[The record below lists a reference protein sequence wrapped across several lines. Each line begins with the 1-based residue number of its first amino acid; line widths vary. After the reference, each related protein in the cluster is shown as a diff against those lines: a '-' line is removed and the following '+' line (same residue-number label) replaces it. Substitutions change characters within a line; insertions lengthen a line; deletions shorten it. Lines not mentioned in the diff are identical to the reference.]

1 MRSPVFTPSP
11 VPNAG
16 AHCRQAFEQ
25 KCQYT
30 PLPSTP
36 LPSVAAC
43 NACYGVPTARGKMQ
57 VRKQNSRVAHPV
69 CARSCRVLSG
79 PGRLLMSPGTQGYI
93 PAHLPKHQSYGRGKT
108 LAACQGKRRQVL
120 GTERDWV
127 EVQGSGAVTGAEKST
142 GGTALKATIPLQ
154 VGRPSDVRFDGG
166 VWPW

>member
-1 MRSPVFTPSP
+1 MQITCKHSSKKGWYAYLILTPP
-11 VPNAG
+11 
-16 AHCRQAFEQ
+16 EM
-25 KCQYT
+25 
-30 PLPSTP
+30 
-36 LPSVAAC
+36 VAS
-43 NACYGVPTARGKMQ
+43 NACCGVPTARGKMQ